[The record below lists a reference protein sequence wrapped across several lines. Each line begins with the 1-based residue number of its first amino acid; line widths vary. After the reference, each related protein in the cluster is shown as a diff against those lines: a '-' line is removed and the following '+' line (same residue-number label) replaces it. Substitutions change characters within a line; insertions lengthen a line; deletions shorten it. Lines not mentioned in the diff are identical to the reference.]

1 MSPEKGELPE
11 SVSNTGALDAPKE
24 SSTPKLLSKTTDPP
38 VEKRLR
44 ESVEAAIAPEV
55 APEKR
60 AHVVRRVV
68 AAVSEEF
75 YQGPLPHPKHLQA
88 YEEACPGS
96 ASRILAMAEKA
107 QDRYE
112 TRLDKA
118 MDYEFADRR
127 LGLFL
132 GFFAL
137 LAILIAGV
145 IIIALGQ
152 TLVGTGL
159 LAAAGIST
167 VIGAFIRGRGA
178 DYSSVADGDG
188 ADEEDDENDDEA
200 EEQNEDDRG
209 VRSPPALPLA
219 GR

>member
-1 MSPEKGELPE
+1 MSQEKGELSE
-11 SVSNTGALDAPKE
+11 NASSTGALDAPKE
-24 SSTPKLLSKTTDPP
+24 SSTPNLLSKTTDPP

-44 ESVEAAIAPEV
+44 QSVEAAIAPEV

-60 AHVVRRVV
+60 ALVVRRVV

-88 YEEACPGS
+88 YEDASPGS
-96 ASRILAMAEKA
+96 ANRILAMAEKA
-107 QDRYE
+107 QERHE
-112 TRLDKA
+112 MRLDKA

-145 IIIALGQ
+145 VIIALGQ

-159 LAAAGIST
+159 LAAAGIGT
-167 VIGAFIRGRGA
+167 VIGAFIRGREA
-178 DYSSVADGDG
+178 NYASVAERDGVDDEDDG
-188 ADEEDDENDDEA
+188 EDDESDEEKLEGA
-200 EEQNEDDRG
+200 QPA
-209 VRSPPALPLA
+209 RSLP